1 MRCVVFDFFND
12 LFYEIKKGVFRYQVE
27 SGKQIVI
34 EGYKNILRIDECC
47 VVLKLSNGELQIAGE
62 NLKVK
67 ELSSN
72 TIKIV
77 GKIKSISED
86 CADEK

>member
-1 MRCVVFDFFND
+1 MFDFFDD
-12 LFYEIKKGVFRYQVE
+12 LFYEIKKGIFRYQVE

-34 EGYKNILRIDECC
+34 EGYKNILKIDECQII
-47 VVLKLSNGELQIAGE
+47 LKLSNGELKVVGDD
-62 NLKVK
+62 LRVK
-67 ELSSN
+67 ELSLN